1 MQGRKPMK
9 MKAAILFEQG
19 LPAPY
24 ASSQPLKVEEVDL
37 APPGP
42 GELLIKTGAAGLCH
56 SDLSMIQG
64 VLPKATP
71 MVPGHEAA
79 GVVVEVGAGVTAA
92 KPGDHIVMSFIPACG
107 SCEYCAQGRPNICQT
122 AWDRRTTGAL
132 LTGEHRISLNG
143 DKIDHTNG
151 VSCYAEYMV
160 AAEGSVVV
168 IDPDVPMV
176 DAALFGCAVATG
188 VGAVINTAKVRAGAT
203 VAVIGLGGVGLSAVL
218 GAQVAGAGRVI
229 TIDVDD
235 AKLGL
240 SRQLGATDT
249 FNAGDPD
256 CAQQVIE
263 ATKGGVEYVIEI
275 AGVIQAM
282 QTAFDI
288 TRRGGTLVSASL
300 SNVEHRWELPQ
311 AQMVLQEKSI
321 LGSMMGGCV
330 FTRDIPR
337 YINLYQQGKLPVDRL
352 RSGEIGL
359 EGLNEGFDKL
369 ASGAAVRQMLVMH
382 DEFRP

>member
-1 MQGRKPMK
+1 
-9 MKAAILFEQG
+9 
-19 LPAPY
+19 
-24 ASSQPLKVEEVDL
+24 
-37 APPGP
+37 
-42 GELLIKTGAAGLCH
+42 
-56 SDLSMIQG
+56 
-64 VLPKATP
+64 
-71 MVPGHEAA
+71 
-79 GVVVEVGAGVTAA
+79 
-92 KPGDHIVMSFIPACG
+92 
-107 SCEYCAQGRPNICQT
+107 
-122 AWDRRTTGAL
+122 
-132 LTGEHRISLNG
+132 
-143 DKIDHTNG
+143 
-151 VSCYAEYMV
+151 MV

-168 IDPDVPMV
+168 IDPEVPMV

-188 VGAVINTAKVRAGAT
+188 VGAIINTAKVRAGAS

-249 FNAGDPD
+249 FNAKDPD
-256 CAQQVIE
+256 CAQQVVE

-359 EGLNEGFDKL
+359 DQLNEGFDKL